1 MRKLLVS
8 VAVVALS
15 SAAAIAGDAEDAK
28 AMLEKAAVAIKADRE
43 VALAQFNRGQFNRG
57 SLDISKDFYPFC
69 IRLTDGKLIGSPFL
83 AATVG
88 NDVRTG
94 KIGQALYEAIMKQPE
109 GVISGEINYLY
120 PKPGTTAPPLPK
132 TSIAMRVAPDLGCA
146 VGYYK

>member
-8 VAVVALS
+8 VALVALS
-15 SAAAIAGDAEDAK
+15 SVVAIAGDAEDAK

-57 SLDISKDFYPFC
+57 GLDSSQDFYPFC
-69 IRLTDGKLIGSPFL
+69 IRLTDGKLIASPFL

-94 KIGQALYEAIMKQPE
+94 KVGKEVYEAMMKPE
-109 GVISGEINYLY
+109 AVISGEINYLY

-132 TSIAMRVAPDLGCA
+132 TSIAMRVAADLGCA